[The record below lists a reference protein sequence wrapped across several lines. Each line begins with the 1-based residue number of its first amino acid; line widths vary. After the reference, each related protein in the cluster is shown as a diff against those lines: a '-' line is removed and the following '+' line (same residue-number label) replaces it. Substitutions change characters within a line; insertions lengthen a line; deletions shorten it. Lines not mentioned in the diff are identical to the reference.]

1 MTLNPEK
8 GCYITKGNATETLK
22 PLGVTSRSCIGIL
35 SGYNRFHFIEIFE
48 NQDADNLLN
57 KYYLGGLCAGRGDL
71 LVAL

>member
-1 MTLNPEK
+1 MQRKP
-8 GCYITKGNATETLK
+8 YK